1 MKRTGIMLLSL
12 TVLVLALAACS
23 GNNGNGGDGTIGDL
37 NAGKGP
43 DGASSGDHA
52 SDEAPSSGGK
62 KTIVFSAFWPDE
74 QYEKA
79 AKAYEAE
86 HPGVTIK
93 LQYGVSN
100 PGGDEGSGEQTDADI
115 EKFTTST
122 NAAMLSGKGPDLID
136 LRYLAADDY
145 ERHHLLEDL
154 KAKMDS
160 DKTFRKTDY
169 FENVLNGGLSGNA
182 IFRLPLSFS
191 LSGMAGDQAALAAT
205 GVNFDDRTWT
215 WEDFMKTGRELVQAK
230 GPYDSAIVSGEGLQV
245 GGSEYF
251 VRSVVADN
259 YSRFVDETSRKASF
273 DSPSFIRLLKQ
284 IKSMYDDGIV
294 GKQGR
299 GYFANISITSP
310 EDYLATLNTFGKN
323 TALYVKPHAGDETAA
338 GASFETRE
346 EYGINANSSVKDE
359 AWAFLKYM
367 LDHTTSGL
375 PVNKARFAEAVQAL
389 KDKGTITP
397 PSLGSTPSKP
407 FKVNEAELD
416 KLVSFAESASRM
428 KNESGKIL
436 DIVSANMTAFFAGQK
451 SAENV
456 AGLIQNK
463 AMTALNE

>member
-1 MKRTGIMLLSL
+1 MKKIGFMLLSL
-12 TVLVLALAACS
+12 AVIVLSLAAC
-23 GNNGNGGDGTIGDL
+23 GNNGNGGDRTAGNSNTANGQSGD
-37 NAGKGP
+37 
-43 DGASSGDHA
+43 SSGAHA
-52 SDEAPSSGGK
+52 GDGAPSSGGK

-79 AKAYEAE
+79 AKAYEAA

-93 LQYGVSN
+93 IQYGVSN
-100 PGGDEGSGEQTDADI
+100 PGGDAGSGGQLDADI

-169 FENVLNGGLSGNA
+169 FENVLNGNMSGNA
-182 IFRLPLSFS
+182 IYRLPLSFS

-205 GVNFDDRTWT
+205 GVKFDDRTWT
-215 WEDFMKTGRELVQAK
+215 WEDFMKTGRELVQAN

-245 GGSEYF
+245 GGSDYF

-259 YSRFVDETSRKASF
+259 YSLFVDETTRKASF
-273 DSPSFIRLLKQ
+273 DSPAFIRLLKQ

-294 GKQGR
+294 GQQGR
-299 GYFANISITSP
+299 GYFLNIAVTSP
-310 EDYLATLNTFGKN
+310 EDYLTTLNTFGKD
-323 TALYVKPHAGDETAA
+323 TAVYVKPHTNGEAA
-338 GASFETRE
+338 GASFQSRE
-346 EYGINANSSVKDE
+346 EYGINANSNVKDE
-359 AWAFLKYM
+359 AWAFLKYLM
-367 LDHTTSGL
+367 DHTTSGL

-397 PSLGSTPSKP
+397 PSLGSTPGKT
-407 FKVNEAELD
+407 FKVNEAQLD
-416 KLVSFAESASRM
+416 KLEGFAESASRK

>member
-1 MKRTGIMLLSL
+1 MKKIGFMLLSL
-12 TVLVLALAACS
+12 AVIVLSLAACS
-23 GNNGNGGDGTIGDL
+23 SNSGNGGNQTVGDA
-37 NAGKGP
+37 NAANGQL
-43 DGASSGDHA
+43 GD
-52 SDEAPSSGGK
+52 SNVGGEAGN

-93 LQYGVSN
+93 IQYGLSN
-100 PGGDEGSGEQTDADI
+100 PGSDEGSGSQIDADI

-154 KAKMDS
+154 KAKMDG
-160 DKTFRKTDY
+160 DNAFHKTDY
-169 FENVLNGGLSGNA
+169 FENVLNGGSSGDG
-182 IFRLPLSFS
+182 IYKLPLSFS
-191 LSGMAGDQAALAAT
+191 LSGMAGDQAAIAAT
-205 GVNFDDRTWT
+205 GVSFDDRTWT
-215 WEDFMKTGRELVQAK
+215 WEDFMKTGRELVQAN

-245 GGSEYF
+245 GGSDYF

-259 YSRFVDETSRKASF
+259 YSQFVDETSRTASF
-273 DSPSFIRLLKQ
+273 DSPAFIQLLKQ

-310 EDYLATLNTFGKN
+310 EDYLTTLNTFGGD
-323 TALYVKPHAGDETAA
+323 TAFYVKPHAEEEAAA
-338 GASFETRE
+338 GASFRTQE

-367 LDHTTSGL
+367 MDHTSSGL

-407 FKVNEAELD
+407 FKVNEAQLD
-416 KLVSFAESASRM
+416 KLAGFAESASRK
-428 KNESGKIL
+428 KNEAGKIL

-463 AMTALNE
+463 ATTALNE